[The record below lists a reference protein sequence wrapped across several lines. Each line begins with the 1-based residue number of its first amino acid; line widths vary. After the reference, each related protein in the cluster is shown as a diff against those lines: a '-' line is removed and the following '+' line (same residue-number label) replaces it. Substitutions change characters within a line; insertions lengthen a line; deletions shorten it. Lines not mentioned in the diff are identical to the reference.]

1 MNNLITITAVAYNEE
16 VLMQFFI
23 DHYRRMF
30 PDCPIVI
37 YDNYSTDRTAEIAL
51 SNNCTVIKYDSN
63 NEIRDD
69 LYLEIKNNCWKNYD
83 TPWCLQCDI
92 DEICF
97 INEDQLKY
105 EEKLGSTIISFE
117 GWNMINTEPNP
128 LLELKNIKWASR
140 CKQYDKYFLFNKK
153 FIKSIN
159 YDPGCHTANPVG
171 TKKLSEQLYKIYHF
185 RALDEDYVVAKNL
198 LYCKR
203 LSKQNLDNNWGFHYK
218 EDEETIRRN
227 YKVFQD
233 KSNLIQIID
242 ENSTLFNY

>member
-1 MNNLITITAVAYNEE
+1 MNSLITIYSICYNEE
-16 VLMQFFI
+16 VMLPHFI
-23 DHYRRMF
+23 KWYRIRF
-30 PDCPIVI
+30 PNCRIVL
-37 YDNYSTDRTAEIAL
+37 YDNMSTDNTRQIAAD
-51 SNNCTVIKYDSN
+51 NNCEIIDYDSN

-69 LYLEIKNNCWKNYD
+69 LYLEIKNNCWKTATTPFVFVGD
-83 TPWCLQCDI
+83 T
-92 DEICF
+92 DELVN
-97 INEDQLKY
+97 INEDQLRY
-105 EEKLGSTIISFE
+105 EQKLGSTIIKFE

-140 CKQYDKYFLFNKK
+140 CKQYDKYYCFNKLH
-153 FIKSIN
+153 IKEIN

-171 TKKLSEQLYKIYHF
+171 TKKLSSQIYKIYHF

-242 ENSTLFNY
+242 EDSTLFNY

>member
-1 MNNLITITAVAYNEE
+1 MITCYTIAYNEE
-16 VLMQFFI
+16 VMMEKFI
-23 DHYRRMF
+23 LHYRQMF
-30 PDCPIVI
+30 PDCHIVV
-37 YDNYSTDRTAEIAL
+37 YDNQSTDRTKEIAL
-51 SNNCTVIKYDSN
+51 NHGCEVREYDSN

-69 LYLEIKNNCWKNYD
+69 LYLEIKNNCWKEAKTD
-83 TPWCLQCDI
+83 WILVADC

-97 INEDQLKY
+97 IDHHQLKQ
-105 EEKLGSTIISFE
+105 EEYLGSTIISFE

-153 FIKSIN
+153 FIKEIN
-159 YDPGCHTANPVG
+159 YDPGCHTASPKGV
-171 TKKLSEQLYKIYHF
+171 KKLSRQIYKIYHF

-198 LYCKR
+198 LYCSR

-233 KSNLIQIID
+233 KSNLTQIID
-242 ENSTLFNY
+242 ENSTLFDY